1 MMHRWPFTIWIVPP
15 PFKIKIES
23 VLHSYI
29 HNVLSFF
36 FAELISCFHDDFFFF
51 PSLLTCSLSQWS
63 EIISFMEYFCNSVCT
78 CIFTRHFSIAL
89 FISNKGDV
97 YLPLVTYL
105 SNYFVKKIRR
115 NWIFTGII
123 FNLSIIPCSNKI
135 KIIPEMKKNRFIQS
149 YRNLHVHFG

>member
-1 MMHRWPFTIWIVPP
+1 MYLEKASIHLHIKLSMHYNASLSLQNDAQMTFYYLNCPSPLKKR
-15 PFKIKIES
+15 
-23 VLHSYI
+23 LNLYYI
-29 HNVLSFF
+29 HTYIMSSAF

-105 SNYFVKKIRR
+105 SNHFVKKNRR
-115 NWIFTGII
+115 N
-123 FNLSIIPCSNKI
+123 
-135 KIIPEMKKNRFIQS
+135 
-149 YRNLHVHFG
+149 